1 MRNSDMYVKYWN
13 DKGEPVDLLFEA
25 LKKVPPELMK
35 PLDPPLSLLYMPPK
49 N

>member
-35 PLDPPLSLLYMPPK
+35 PLDPPLSLLYMPTK